1 MAVLAVQPDNA
12 KSYRHLL
19 KGATIMQC
27 PVCQSDSKVLDTRW
41 IEEENSIRRKR
52 ECIQCSKRFVTYEKI
67 EDKPLVVI
75 KKSGRR
81 ELFDGSKLLKGLAKA
96 CEKRP
101 ISIEQLSQMILDVEK
116 ELKNQY
122 TEVPA
127 SEIGECIMHKLMQMD
142 EVAYVRFASVYRQFK
157 DIDSFKKLLEEL

>member
-1 MAVLAVQPDNA
+1 
-12 KSYRHLL
+12 
-19 KGATIMQC
+19 MQC
-27 PVCQSDSKVLDTRW
+27 PVCQGDSKVLDTRW

-52 ECIQCSKRFVTYEKI
+52 ECIQCNKRFVTYEKI

-81 ELFDGSKLLKGLAKA
+81 ELFDDSKLLKGLAKA

-101 ISIEQLSQMILDVEK
+101 VSIDQLKQMITDVEK

-122 TEVPA
+122 TEVPV
-127 SEIGECIMHKLMQMD
+127 SEIGECIMRKLLQMD
-142 EVAYVRFASVYRQFK
+142 EVAYVRFASVYKEFSDVQTFIREIEVMK
-157 DIDSFKKLLEEL
+157 ERK

>member
-1 MAVLAVQPDNA
+1 
-12 KSYRHLL
+12 
-19 KGATIMQC
+19 MQC
-27 PVCQSDSKVLDTRW
+27 PSCQGDSKVLDTRW
-41 IEEENSIRRKR
+41 VEEENSMRRKR
-52 ECIQCSKRFVTYEKI
+52 ECTQCGKRFITYEKI

-101 ISIEQLSQMILDVEK
+101 VSIEQLKQMIADVER

-127 SEIGECIMHKLMQMD
+127 SEIGECIMQKLMQMD
-142 EVAYVRFASVYRQFK
+142 EVAYVRFASVYKEFSDVQTFIREIEVMK
-157 DIDSFKKLLEEL
+157 ERK

>member
-1 MAVLAVQPDNA
+1 
-12 KSYRHLL
+12 
-19 KGATIMQC
+19 MQC
-27 PVCQSDSKVLDTRW
+27 PVCQGDSKVLDTRW

-81 ELFDGSKLLKGLAKA
+81 ELFDDSKLLKGLAKA

-101 ISIEQLSQMILDVEK
+101 VSIDQLKQMIADVEK

-122 TEVPA
+122 TEVPV
-127 SEIGECIMHKLMQMD
+127 SEIGECIMHKLLQVD
-142 EVAYVRFASVYRQFK
+142 EVAYVRFASVYKEFSDVQTFIREIEVMK
-157 DIDSFKKLLEEL
+157 ERK

>member
-1 MAVLAVQPDNA
+1 
-12 KSYRHLL
+12 
-19 KGATIMQC
+19 MQC
-27 PVCQSDSKVLDTRW
+27 PVCQGDSKVLDTRW

-52 ECIQCSKRFVTYEKI
+52 ECIQCNKRFVTYEKI

-81 ELFDGSKLLKGLAKA
+81 ELFDDSKLLKGLAKA

-101 ISIEQLSQMILDVEK
+101 VSIDQLKQMIADVEK

-122 TEVPA
+122 TEVPV
-127 SEIGECIMHKLMQMD
+127 SEIGECIMRKLLQMD
-142 EVAYVRFASVYRQFK
+142 EVAYVRFASVYKEFSDVQTFIREIEVMK
-157 DIDSFKKLLEEL
+157 ERK